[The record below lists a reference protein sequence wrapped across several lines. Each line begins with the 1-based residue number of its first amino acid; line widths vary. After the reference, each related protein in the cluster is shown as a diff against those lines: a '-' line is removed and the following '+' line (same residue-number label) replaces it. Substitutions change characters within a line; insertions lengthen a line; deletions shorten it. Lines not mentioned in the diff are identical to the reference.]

1 MHTLLTLSMLAVT
14 VVLAAAPVLASN
26 AGTDA
31 GSTTGQG
38 GGPGT
43 DEGFGQPLELPELAY
58 PAIAA
63 GVFLALLLVTFAF
76 RSSSKRH

>member
-1 MHTLLTLSMLAVT
+1 MHTLLTLTMVAAT

-43 DEGFGQPLELPELAY
+43 DEGFGQPVELPDLAY

-63 GVFLALLLVTFAF
+63 GVLLFLLLVTFAF
-76 RSSSKRH
+76 RSTHKRH

>member
-1 MHTLLTLSMLAVT
+1 MHTLLTLTVVAVT

-38 GGPGT
+38 GTPGT
-43 DEGFGQPLELPELAY
+43 DEGFGQPIELPDLAY

-63 GVFLALLLVTFAF
+63 AVLLALLLVTFAF
-76 RSSSKRH
+76 RSTHKRH

>member
-1 MHTLLTLSMLAVT
+1 MHTLLTLTMVAVT

-43 DEGFGQPLELPELAY
+43 DEGFGQPIELPDLAY

-63 GVFLALLLVTFAF
+63 GVFVVLLLVTFAF
-76 RSSSKRH
+76 RSTSKRH